1 MTKSFAR
8 KLFGLAGFLAVGM
21 ALVLVLNVGGWRAR
35 VIAKLMEVN
44 NPPLVVPPPPEF
56 KPHVPPGFRVNVF
69 ARGFD
74 QPRWMATAPN
84 ADTFV
89 ADSYPGRIIVL
100 QDPNRQG
107 QAEARFTFA
116 ENLRQPF
123 GIAFHEDH
131 VYIGD
136 TDEVLRIR
144 YDPRTSRA
152 LGEREHILDLPG
164 GGYRQHWTRTLA
176 FSPDGFK
183 LFVSIGSKWNEAIE
197 SDPRRAAIVVSDP
210 DGKNAHIY
218 ASGLRNAVGIAFNPQ
233 SGELWAAVNERDQ
246 LGDDQPEDYFTH
258 VVEGGFYGWPYS
270 FLGSHVD
277 NRVSSRPDLVAKAL
291 VPDLLLGAHVAPLEF
306 VFYEAHQF
314 PSPYLHGAFIAE
326 HGSWN
331 RSVRV
336 GYDVVF
342 VPFKDGKPAGDPVPF
357 FTGFVPNPGAREV
370 YGRMV
375 GVSVAADGALLV
387 SDDGGR
393 VIWRVWYSGG

>member
-1 MTKSFAR
+1 
-8 KLFGLAGFLAVGM
+8 M

-291 VPDLLLGAHVAPLEF
+291 VPDLLLGRTWPHSSSSSTKLTSFLPLTYTALSSPNTAPGIAACAWDMTWF
-306 VFYEAHQF
+306 SYRSKTGNPPAIPC
-314 PSPYLHGAFIAE
+314 PSSQVLSRTP
-326 HGSWN
+326 
-331 RSVRV
+331 
-336 GYDVVF
+336 
-342 VPFKDGKPAGDPVPF
+342 
-357 FTGFVPNPGAREV
+357 ARERSTEEWWESASRQTAR
-370 YGRMV
+370 YWFPMT
-375 GVSVAADGALLV
+375 A
-387 SDDGGR
+387 GG
-393 VIWRVWYSGG
+393 